1 MVNNLEIQPEREVLG
16 RDEAVIN
23 FRRKQTTKKHTT
35 PMNGLFV
42 GKRKVTAQVTRMTL
56 KLRLFY
62 LSQDPEQL
70 GPSSVLYMQNPPE
83 PA

>member
-1 MVNNLEIQPEREVLG
+1 
-16 RDEAVIN
+16 
-23 FRRKQTTKKHTT
+23 
-35 PMNGLFV
+35 MNGLFV
-42 GKRKVTAQVTRMTL
+42 GKRKVTAQVTRMAL